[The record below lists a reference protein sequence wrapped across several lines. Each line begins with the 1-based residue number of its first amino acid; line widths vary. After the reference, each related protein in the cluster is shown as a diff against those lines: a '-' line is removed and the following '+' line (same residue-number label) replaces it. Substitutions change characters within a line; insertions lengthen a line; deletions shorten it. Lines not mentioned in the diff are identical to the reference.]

1 MGKRGRNQ
9 KNDNRNAKR
18 SSRREY
24 IAPEDMDDDVDAF
37 HKQRDIIP
45 LDINGDDVESSEE
58 EDEAVL
64 DYEDINDD
72 DDDDDD
78 DDDEED
84 EDEDEDEDDDDN
96 DKFAAK
102 IKMQQKFMREKYGV
116 SHDEIHDDEEV
127 NEEDKDVW
135 GGKKN
140 IYYGGGDYEGGSSDS
155 DALLEEE
162 QAISKMQK
170 KKAET
175 LSMDD
180 FGLENVAD
188 RELTMEEISVEG
200 KRKTEDSLIKGL
212 NALSKKE
219 KMDAVYSSAPELV
232 GLLSELNDAL
242 EELETRVNPLLDKVK
257 MGGII
262 LEGGLRYLEVK
273 QLLLLAYCQ
282 AITFYLLLKSEGQPI
297 RDHPVIA
304 RLVEIKGLLEKMKQL
319 NGNFPSEVEEF
330 LKKNNGTV
338 AGESK
343 VIQNAVPA
351 YPSESARKDHNSAL
365 ASAEADTKEP
375 AKPCSTSELVKS
387 ESLRDDEIKEKKHK
401 HKTDQV
407 AVQSVEMLKVRAKL
421 EEKLK
426 QKRLLSSFVPKLD
439 KAQKHP
445 KSVNRQL
452 ETYDDFNDDAI
463 DVERG
468 NHGLSNG
475 QASLLGSSKLSQLVS
490 AKANKPKAISGDDD
504 LPKRDDIGERRRKH
518 EIRVLAGAGVKSEDD
533 AIHEPG
539 TLETDEPSDMEED
552 GDTGGSGDE
561 FYKEIKQK
569 RDAKFVAKAEKY
581 ARKPTVPALPETID
595 GKRHITRQIE
605 KNIGLTRQRRKDL
618 KNPRKKYRTK
628 HDKQKKRWKGQVQQI
643 RKPDGSYGG
652 ETTGI
657 NAAISRSIRF

>member
-64 DYEDINDD
+64 DYEVVI
-72 DDDDDD
+72 
-78 DDDEED
+78 
-84 EDEDEDEDDDDN
+84 
-96 DKFAAK
+96 ALYYL
-102 IKMQQKFMREKYGV
+102 KMQQKFMREKYGV

-170 KKAET
+170 KKTET

-375 AKPCSTSELVKS
+375 AKVPCSTSELVKS